1 MRELAICLRLS
12 AARGDFQGRDEV
24 PFLWRRS
31 VSEMAMAGI
40 APAQWET

>member
-1 MRELAICLRLS
+1 MRQFAICLQLA

-24 PFLWRRS
+24 PFWRRS
-31 VSEMAMAGI
+31 ISEMEMAGI

>member
-1 MRELAICLRLS
+1 MS
-12 AARGDFQGRDEV
+12 ATRGEFQGRNGV
-24 PFLWRRS
+24 LFWRRS

>member
-1 MRELAICLRLS
+1 MPEFVVCLRMS
-12 AARGDFQGRDEV
+12 AMRGEFQGRNDV
-24 PFLWRRS
+24 PFWRRS